1 MFSFKQ
7 ITQGFLHHSNTLLFV
22 LIWITITAVA
32 AVSTASALRRVVAP
46 ARQQTTKST
55 ADIFLMWRNL
65 RAHKTITALTLLGVF
80 LGCYIALILIFEDFA
95 YYDDSIF
102 TQGTLKGFNISMSWF
117 LNPGNGRFCPLCL
130 QEFNLLRRFTD
141 TNSGY
146 HSLPIAQLLVLCA
159 ILLILDDERT
169 ITARA
174 TCLMLVLLTPSVLIS
189 FIGLEFPERDLLFL
203 LTCLVLFVK
212 RFEQTQSVSWAVAAV
227 ICSQIMIYSKE
238 TVFLLVFGF
247 VATRIILRH
256 RNMQSAGWRFDRL
269 WVPET
274 RLDLCL
280 ALLAGLFLILY
291 LAFIGIPGNINTS
304 YAAEA
309 RLPRADTVLGYTRV
323 DLLPWLLLAVLL
335 VRINLILCRRVAP
348 LLLWDGLAFGGVIYF
363 FAYLYLSMFGI
374 YYLAPVDLIAVLYV
388 GRFAL
393 LSWKDMRLW
402 GKIAAALLGFVLLV
416 QGVSTSA
423 LAVFERK
430 NVIQAKRGIASVIKT
445 QYQRGSKGDF
455 RLFFPFAGGYELMEF
470 GAYLNYR
477 ELPVE
482 GAVDR
487 GFGPSSVVLNRGR
500 AGKDGPCVK
509 WTSITC
515 HFVGGPI
522 PGDLVIVLPD
532 DEASSAE
539 ATAYRE
545 RGELLFSY
553 EHRPSIPYWL
563 HWLFDNLHTGAQ
575 SRYRYNALPDRWMDG
590 SVTVWK

>member
-1 MFSFKQ
+1 MSFFEH
-7 ITQGFLHHSNTLLFV
+7 IPQGILHHGYTLLFV
-22 LIWITITAVA
+22 LIWITITAVV
-32 AVSTASALRRVVAP
+32 AVSTASVLGRVVAP
-46 ARQQTTKST
+46 ASQKTTKSV
-55 ADIFLMWRNL
+55 ADLFLMWRRL
-65 RAHKTITALTLLGVF
+65 RAPNIITALTLLGVF

-95 YYDDSIF
+95 YWDDSIF
-102 TQGTLKGFNISMSWF
+102 TQGTLKDSNISMSWF
-117 LNPGNGRFCPLCL
+117 LDPKNGRFWPLGL
-130 QEFNLLRRFTD
+130 QEFNLIRRFTN

-146 HSLPIAQLLVLCA
+146 HSLPIAQLLLLCA
-159 ILLILDDERT
+159 ILLILDDELG

-174 TCLMLVLLTPSVLIS
+174 VLVMLVLLTPSVLIS
-189 FIGLEFPERDLLFL
+189 FNGLEFPERDILFL

-238 TVFLLVFGF
+238 TAFLLLFGF
-247 VATRIILRH
+247 VATRIILRC
-256 RNMQSAGWRFDRL
+256 RNMPSAGWRFDRL

-291 LAFIGIPGNINTS
+291 VAFIGIPGNINTS
-304 YAAEA
+304 YAAEG
-309 RLPRADTVLGYTRV
+309 RLPRADTLLGYTRV
-323 DLLPWLLLAVLL
+323 DLLPWLLVAVLL
-335 VRINLILCRRVAP
+335 GRINLILCRRVAP
-348 LLLWDGLAFGGVIYF
+348 LLLWEGLAFGGVIYF
-363 FAYLYLSMFGI
+363 FAYLYLSIFGI

-430 NVIQAKRGIASVIKT
+430 NHIQAKRGIASVVKT
-445 QYQRGSKGDF
+445 QYQRGSKHDL

-482 GAVDR
+482 GAVDK

-500 AGKDGPCVK
+500 AGKDGPCVR

-515 HFVGGPI
+515 HFVSGPT

-532 DEASSAE
+532 DAASRAE

-553 EHRPSIPYWL
+553 EHRPSIPHWL
-563 HWLFDNLHTGAQ
+563 HWLFDNLHIGAQ
-575 SRYRYNALPDRWMDG
+575 SRYRYGALPDRWLDG
-590 SVTVWK
+590 SVTLWK